1 MDLLRRFAN
10 PENAG
15 AQYIE
20 DLSTAYWLSESLFA
34 ALDTGLFDYLE
45 EGAGSAAE
53 LALKTGTEPEAL
65 CRFLHVLE

>member
-53 LALKTGTEPEAL
+53 LA
-65 CRFLHVLE
+65 